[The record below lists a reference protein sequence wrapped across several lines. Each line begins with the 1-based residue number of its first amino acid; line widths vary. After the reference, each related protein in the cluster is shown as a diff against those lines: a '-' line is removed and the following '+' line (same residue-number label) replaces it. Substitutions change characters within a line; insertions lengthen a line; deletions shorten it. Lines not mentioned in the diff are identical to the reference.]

1 MTAWRHRS
9 QAVCFIFASCLQYDQ
24 ATVPGLEPG
33 FIAPETNLDEPGAAE
48 QAPEGK
54 TVAKM

>member
-1 MTAWRHRS
+1 
-9 QAVCFIFASCLQYDQ
+9 LQYDQ

>member
-1 MTAWRHRS
+1 MFHHCVA
-9 QAVCFIFASCLQYDQ
+9 CLQYDQ

-33 FIAPETNLDEPGAAE
+33 FIAPETNLDEPPGAAE
-48 QAPEGK
+48 RAPEGK